1 MQKKILL
8 GVILPLFLI
17 IPVDAQE
24 NTESDLIPIWVKGV
38 FGYWIED
45 KINDVDLIEALQFLI
60 DSDIIKVG
68 TNQIMSNNAEL
79 ELNQKKD
86 RINILENEKKLF
98 ELTESKLIEDVKK
111 EQETSIALQT
121 SLIKSQDEFNQYKKD
136 YPLKIGNIGGKLVV
150 DYINELEEEIKQL
163 KK

>member
-136 YPLKIGNIGGKLVV
+136 YPFKIGNIGGKLVV